1 MSEEFT
7 RFLDKPR
14 HHSSSCDSCSCHSC
28 SHGGHDSHCHS
39 DKHHHSDK
47 DKRDDHHKKW
57 SALDPDACHPMGFDE
72 DIAQRATQANKD
84 IQVSEE
90 LIYIKDSCD
99 VEVESTDTKAAI
111 NLQVAIQAA
120 IALIIRISLAGSDN
134 AEEITQEILQVSK
147 TKQITRQ
154 KTIVD
159 NSRNV
164 QVSTTDTQVA
174 VNIQIQIAIL
184 LAILVELDIL

>member
-57 SALDPDACHPMGFDE
+57 SALDPDACHPMGFG
-72 DIAQRATQANKD
+72 DIEQDAAQVKKE

-90 LIYIKDSCD
+90 LIYVKDSCD
-99 VEVESTDTKAAI
+99 VEIESTDTKAAI
-111 NLQVAIQAA
+111 GIQVAIQAA
-120 IALIIRISLAGSDN
+120 IALIIRISLAGNDN
-134 AEEITQEILQVSK
+134 VEDITQEILQASK

-184 LAILVELDIL
+184 LAIIVELDIL

>member
-28 SHGGHDSHCHS
+28 SHGGHDSNCHS
-39 DKHHHSDK
+39 DKK
-47 DKRDDHHKKW
+47 DDHKKW
-57 SALDPDACHPMGFDE
+57 SALDPDACHPMGFDG
-72 DIAQRATQANKD
+72 DPTQGATQANKEV
-84 IQVSEE
+84 QVSEE

-99 VEVESTDTKAAI
+99 VEVESVDTKAAI

-134 AEEITQEILQVSK
+134 AEEITQEILQSSK

-184 LAILVELDIL
+184 LALLVELDIL

>member
-1 MSEEFT
+1 
-7 RFLDKPR
+7 
-14 HHSSSCDSCSCHSC
+14 
-28 SHGGHDSHCHS
+28 
-39 DKHHHSDK
+39 
-47 DKRDDHHKKW
+47 
-57 SALDPDACHPMGFDE
+57 MGFG
-72 DIAQRATQANKD
+72 DIEQDAAQVKKE

-90 LIYIKDSCD
+90 LIYVKDSCD
-99 VEVESTDTKAAI
+99 VEIESTDTKAAI
-111 NLQVAIQAA
+111 GIQVAIQAA
-120 IALIIRISLAGSDN
+120 IALIIRISLAGNDN
-134 AEEITQEILQVSK
+134 VEDITQEILQASK

-184 LAILVELDIL
+184 LAIIVELDIL